1 MKTPVAPRL
10 LVRGLAGLGA
20 VACATAG
27 FVAPALASPVHGA
40 GLPTFARTFADTGP
54 RAVDAG
60 TTRLRLRSVASV
72 TAKPLAGRASAEQV
86 LQLLAGPA
94 GGSVTDAST
103 AIAAGPKQ
111 VLLVTSQKAQVFT
124 KTTGKPAG
132 AATSLRA
139 LFGVNASVDV
149 SQPQVA
155 YDVIG
160 KRFVL
165 AALADQSGDVGVLV
179 RVSKGSSPT
188 SWYPVVRYAS
198 AAGGDPHPA
207 TVESL
212 PRLGLS
218 SDKVVLTM
226 AASDPGDATTAA
238 RTLIIDKAKL
248 ESGGA
253 PDAWIAENNVT
264 YSGQVPAVNA
274 SATASAYVAVPDF
287 DPITSNDL
295 TTLVYTWNKPD
306 TAPHTAKLVV
316 YPASPVVAPPV
327 VPQPGGGAPDLVVGN
342 GEFQTAAWR
351 NNQLWIATTVAC
363 PSNATLACVR
373 VFGVNTLT
381 TALTDETLTPAGLDR
396 FVPAL
401 AVDAAGVVH
410 VGYSLSSPGSTGPG
424 YAVAARQAANR
435 WSTRVVVD
443 PSTVVAYESA
453 DWAASS
459 AATLDPSATY
469 DVWLA
474 AAVASSTAA
483 APANWET
490 RVVRASLT
498 TFGVTFKASAK
509 RVHKGRSVTF
519 NGKVTRP
526 TGSQALAGVAVRLQ
540 AKPKGSG
547 KWKTVTTI
555 KTPGSGKVHWTV
567 KVKRTADYRL
577 LVPAVGGSV
586 GRTWSKVVGPTKR
599 VTAT

>member
-1 MKTPVAPRL
+1 MTVLDERPTVDPASLPPAVPRSID
-10 LVRGLAGLGA
+10 
-20 VACATAG
+20 
-27 FVAPALASPVHGA
+27 P
-40 GLPTFARTFADTGP
+40 GLPR
-54 RAVDAG
+54 
-60 TTRLRLRSVASV
+60 
-72 TAKPLAGRASAEQV
+72 
-86 LQLLAGPA
+86 
-94 GGSVTDAST
+94 
-103 AIAAGPKQ
+103 
-111 VLLVTSQKAQVFT
+111 
-124 KTTGKPAG
+124 
-132 AATSLRA
+132 
-139 LFGVNASVDV
+139 
-149 SQPQVA
+149 
-155 YDVIG
+155 
-160 KRFVL
+160 
-165 AALADQSGDVGVLV
+165 
-179 RVSKGSSPT
+179 
-188 SWYPVVRYAS
+188 
-198 AAGGDPHPA
+198 
-207 TVESL
+207 
-212 PRLGLS
+212 

-274 SATASAYVAVPDF
+274 SSTASAYVAVPDF

-453 DWAASS
+453 DWAAS
-459 AATLDPSATY
+459 
-469 DVWLA
+469 
-474 AAVASSTAA
+474 
-483 APANWET
+483 
-490 RVVRASLT
+490 VVRASLT